1 MGLGS
6 RVFKLATAPARF
18 ALKQTRTNIKTLL
31 ELQDDYR
38 AFEPILQR
46 AAEETLG
53 NVMSVLAAAEQSLP
67 NDIADMTPNER
78 EQAVNESLARGE
90 RHLLAALGEM
100 YRSYRLITADTNFVI
115 ENPSQQELLAP
126 EPTKNK
132 PTKHKSAKHKPTE

>member
-6 RVFKLATAPARF
+6 RVFRLATAPARF
-18 ALKQTRTNIKTLL
+18 ALRQTRTNIKTLL

-67 NDIADMTPNER
+67 ADIAELTPNER
-78 EQAVNESLARGE
+78 EQAINESLARGE
-90 RHLLAALGEM
+90 GHLLAALGEM
-100 YRSYRLITADTNFVI
+100 YRSYRLITADKNFVI

-126 EPTKNK
+126 RPDEYQ
-132 PTKHKSAKHKPTE
+132 STE